1 MAKVD
6 LTGQVFG
13 RLTEE
18 KYFKEYNYKGDD

>member
-6 LTGQVFG
+6 LMGQVFR